1 MVLAISNI
9 LEYLELQKSDIPSG
23 QSREDD
29 NSSAANNAIEV
40 LCQVEGVIVHQL
52 VVDGGASE
60 PLNVVGVGESER
72 DWMGFVREE
81 IWPEWNLKKL
91 QMQFFSLQSEGLQCS
106 MLFLSNLCPIDKL
119 TFDKFVFE
127 ELV

>member
-81 IWPEWNLKKL
+81 VWPEWNLKNYKCS
-91 QMQFFSLQSEGLQCS
+91 FSHCNPKDFNVQCYFCQIYV
-106 MLFLSNLCPIDKL
+106 LL
-119 TFDKFVFE
+119 TN
-127 ELV
+127 

>member
-81 IWPEWNLKKL
+81 VWPEWNLKKL

>member
-1 MVLAISNI
+1 M
-9 LEYLELQKSDIPSG
+9 
-23 QSREDD
+23 
-29 NSSAANNAIEV
+29 
-40 LCQVEGVIVHQL
+40 IVHQL

-81 IWPEWNLKKL
+81 VWPEWNLKKL

-106 MLFLSNLCPIDKL
+106 MLFLSNLCGIDKL

>member
-9 LEYLELQKSDIPSG
+9 LEYLELQISDIPSG